1 MEAKC
6 PDTIFD
12 LLRDRYRGAG
22 PGIRKKRRRVEP
34 FVDTTFKCICKKC
47 LACKKCEC
55 YIVLLGGTRRMGM
68 TIRHKHSNGQHK
80 EL

>member
-12 LLRDRYRGAG
+12 LLRDRY
-22 PGIRKKRRRVEP
+22 PGSGTEHEKKATP
-34 FVDTTFKCICKKC
+34 FDDTTFKCICKKC
-47 LACKKCEC
+47 WAHEKCEC
-55 YIVLLGGTRRMGM
+55 YIVLLGRARRMGM
-68 TIRHKHSNGQHK
+68 TICHKHSNGQHK